1 MSVSSRSTA
10 LDHLDGVA
18 LVAPPDDSYIPAQA
32 YVSDA
37 IFDTEMREVLPSS
50 WIFVGDIYDLA
61 EPGDYLTTIIGYE
74 PVVVVRGDDMEL
86 RAFSNVCPHRAT
98 TVADGAGNCG
108 ARLRCPY
115 HGWSFHHDGT
125 LAAAPFAGEFERPLD
140 FDQLGL
146 RPLRVGVWEL
156 FVFVN
161 VSGDAPA
168 LSEWLEDADDML
180 RGHQLHTV
188 PRILRIEQPVAA
200 NWKVC
205 YENGM
210 DTYHVQTVH
219 AGSLCTIPTDKPTL
233 HVGRTTASSVSRWAN
248 MPMPYV
254 KETLEGQARQ
264 GPVIVNIFPGFI
276 VSAQPSGSAA
286 IYWWRPVALGRSVA
300 GTASYSIHDDDP
312 RLGEAL
318 VRQIQDE
325 DVVICER
332 VQTGLRSRYYQP
344 GPRHTRELRV
354 NGFQRWYIDALA
366 AAAAG

>member
-1 MSVSSRSTA
+1 MSLSSREA
-10 LDHLDGVA
+10 AVHQLDGVE
-18 LVAPPDDSYIPAQA
+18 LVEPPDDSYIPAQT
-32 YVSDA
+32 YVSEA
-37 IFDTEMREVLPSS
+37 IFEVEMRDVLPRA
-50 WIFVGDIYDLA
+50 WIFVGDIHDLA
-61 EPGDYLTTIIGYE
+61 EPGDFITTSIGHE
-74 PVVVVRGDDMEL
+74 PVVVVRGADMEL

-98 TVADGAGNCG
+98 TIVEGAGNCG

-115 HGWSFHHDGT
+115 HGWSFRHDGT
-125 LAAAPFAGEFERPLD
+125 LAAAPFSGEFERPLD

-146 RPLRVGVWEL
+146 RPLRIGVWGL

-168 LSEWLEDADDML
+168 LSEWLEDAEEML

-210 DTYHVQTVH
+210 DAYHVQTVH
-219 AGSLCTIPTDKPTL
+219 ADSLCTIPTEQPTL
-233 HVGRTTASSVSRWAN
+233 RIGRTTASSVSRWAN
-248 MPMPYV
+248 MPMPFV
-254 KETLEGQARQ
+254 KESLEGQARQ
-264 GPVIVNIFPGFI
+264 GTVIVNIFPGFI
-276 VSAQPSGSAA
+276 VSAQPSGSIAV
-286 IYWWRPVALGRSVA
+286 YWWRPESLARTVA
-300 GTASYSIHDDDP
+300 GTASYSVHDDDP
-312 RLGEAL
+312 RLGETL

-332 VQTGLRSRYYQP
+332 VQVGLQSRFYQP
-344 GPRHTRELRV
+344 GPRHGRELRV
-354 NGFQRWYIDALA
+354 NGFQRWYMRALA